1 MVMVEA
7 VPETGGV
14 NGHSS
19 LKFIDGSGD
28 REGYVMTSK
37 NDRGIYLPLRLSQQW
52 PGAAIST
59 AASL

>member
-1 MVMVEA
+1 
-7 VPETGGV
+7 VPETGDV

-37 NDRGIYLPLRLSQQW
+37 NDRGIYLPLRFSQQW